1 MNELTK
7 RIVSCVL
14 LLIIGLGCF
23 FRHFGMAVFT
33 GDAPDEH

>member
-14 LLIIGLGCF
+14 LLMIGLGCF
-23 FRHFGMAVFT
+23 FGIAVFT

>member
-14 LLIIGLGCF
+14 LFLLWIVKML
-23 FRHFGMAVFT
+23 T
-33 GDAPDEH
+33 GIDFNLPKRKSTV